1 MIDVRVELEPNQPW
15 EQKIVCVVHP
25 ATIKKLV
32 TEIKRQAGPQAAG
45 ISIVWSGDGLT
56 GRLMRRGLIVGKVE
70 IGRMR
75 L

>member
-45 ISIVWSGDGLT
+45 ISIAWQASGLT
-56 GRLMRRGLIVGKVE
+56 GTIMRRGLIVGKVE